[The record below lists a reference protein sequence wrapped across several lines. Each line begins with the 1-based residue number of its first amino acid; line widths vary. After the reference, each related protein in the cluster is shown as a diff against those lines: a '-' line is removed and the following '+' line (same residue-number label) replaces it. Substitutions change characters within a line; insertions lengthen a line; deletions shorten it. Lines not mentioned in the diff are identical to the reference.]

1 MEEKERVIMGKL
13 SETAAATMVKRDDTM
28 FRFGF
33 WGQVGAPL
41 RAWLCRP
48 HHRAAVSDSLE
59 CVSDTSGRLFFRL

>member
-48 HHRAAVSDSLE
+48 HHRAAVSDS
-59 CVSDTSGRLFFRL
+59 